1 MQAVTRDARVRE
13 GRPGHLGAAPIPERE
28 APDAP
33 LTWRSAGLETM
44 ASMLVLSLR
53 RLGSRGFEA
62 WCQWPRSHPL
72 NERDLVVVHHPLIMV
87 ESVRQ
92 IAAALERRHLPRT
105 SAALEPDSVRLG
117 LIHEAQPRERGVA
130 TAVLVRVA
138 VSDVMLDDG
147 RLVGYRVCA
156 DFLHGGLRF
165 GSCTIRTLLR
175 EPGAAVGAAAS
186 SACHSLLYPSAAAV
200 GAAAEPDVMVAR
212 SFQGLVVAPRD
223 PDHPVFRPGR
233 SSRLSAVAVLEAGRQ
248 AALLSYGG
256 TAAAVTGLS
265 VDLCGPVPCA
275 GAAVE
280 VTSDPLGRRFTV
292 HTRGHVTA
300 VGTVGLLQP

>member
-1 MQAVTRDARVRE
+1 MPAVTRDARVRE
-13 GRPGHLGAAPIPERE
+13 NRPEPLGAAPPPERE

-72 NERDLVVVHHPLIMV
+72 NERALVVAHHPLIMV

-92 IAAALERRHLPRT
+92 IAAALERRHLPRPF
-105 SAALEPDSVRLG
+105 APLEPGSVRLG

-138 VSDVMLDDG
+138 VSDLVLHGG
-147 RLVGYRVCA
+147 RLVGYRLCA
-156 DFLHGGLRF
+156 DFLQAGLRF
-165 GSCTIRTLLR
+165 GSGTIRMLPR
-175 EPGAAVGAAAS
+175 ESGTAVGAAAGQGLV
-186 SACHSLLYPSAAAV
+186 HPSAAAV

-212 SFQGLVVAPRD
+212 TSRGLAIAPRD

-233 SSRLSAVAVLEAGRQ
+233 SCRLSAVAVLEAGRQ

-265 VDLCGPVPCA
+265 VDLRGPVPCA
-275 GAAVE
+275 GASVE
-280 VTSDPLGRRFTV
+280 VAPDPLGRRFIV
-292 HTRGHVTA
+292 HTGGQVVA
-300 VGTVGLLQP
+300 VGTVGLLRP